1 VSLVAYA
8 EDGQII
14 GGVSVPQG
22 PIQGKF
28 LPCAIAGPAKLT
40 DAGTYW
46 VVVTGPTGSTKSDEV
61 TLTVEAP

>member
-1 VSLVAYA
+1 VSLFAYA
-8 EDGQII
+8 ENGERIAAVRMDNLD
-14 GGVSVPQG
+14 
-22 PIQGKF
+22 GKF
-28 LPCAIAGPAKLT
+28 PPCAIAGPAKLT